1 MPTALPDADPALQCL
16 LDELRAVTTALNELH
31 HPVYPSD
38 PRRIAEF
45 TARAEQLRAD
55 IAARRRELSVSGAAP
70 PRP

>member
-1 MPTALPDADPALQCL
+1 MPATADTDLILGAL

-45 TARAEQLRAD
+45 AARAEQLRAD
-55 IAARRRELSVSGAAP
+55 IAARRKELRG
-70 PRP
+70 